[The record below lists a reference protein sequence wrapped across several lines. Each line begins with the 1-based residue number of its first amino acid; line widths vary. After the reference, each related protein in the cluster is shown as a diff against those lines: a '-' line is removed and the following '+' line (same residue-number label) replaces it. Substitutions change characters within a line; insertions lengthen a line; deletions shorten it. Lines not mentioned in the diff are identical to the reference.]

1 MRSRS
6 TRTLLALAATLAL
19 IAVPAAQASAHE
31 FKASAAGTIEGKQVG
46 SQLFKVAAGNFE
58 CTKATLKGSVLNGS
72 QKTIL
77 ETVKYGGC
85 SFFGSSLTVT
95 PAEYEFNAEGTVS
108 LLNKVTM
115 EDKTGACHFTVGPAS
130 AIKSVA
136 YKNLTGGLL
145 ESHLT
150 LKGVPYTTSGGICGP
165 TTGGNLEAG
174 GELEAGLASGTIEW
188 K

>member
-31 FKASAAGTIEGKQVG
+31 FKASAAGTIEGKQSGNQV
-46 SQLFKVAAGNFE
+46 FKDNAGNFT
-58 CTKATLKGSVLNGS
+58 CTKAALTGSVLKGS
-72 QKTIL
+72 QKTIR
-77 ETVKYGGC
+77 ETVKYSGC
-85 SFFGSSLTVT
+85 SFFGSGLTVT

-115 EDKTGACHFTVGPAS
+115 EDQVGGCHLTVGPAS
-130 AIKSVA
+130 SIKSVV
-136 YKNLTGGLL
+136 YKDLAGGLL
-145 ESHLT
+145 ESDLT
-150 LKGVPYTTSGGICGP
+150 LSGVPYTSTGGFCGTSGS
-165 TTGGNLEAG
+165 LELNG
-174 GELEAGLASGTIEW
+174 RLEAGLASGTLEW